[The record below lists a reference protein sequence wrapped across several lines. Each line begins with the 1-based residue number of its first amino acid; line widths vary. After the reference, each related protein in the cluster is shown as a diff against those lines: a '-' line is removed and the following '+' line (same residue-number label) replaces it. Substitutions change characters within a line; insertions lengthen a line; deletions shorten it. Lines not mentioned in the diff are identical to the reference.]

1 MGRRPAVEYRADE
14 GVHTALAGCP
24 HRVYDTPFGCDA
36 LELGDSSAVDG
47 TTVDAVVDLSRHF
60 IRFDRQVQLMP
71 SSTANPVLAPIRRWV
86 LYSRTNLTITIVSAF
101 GVLFV
106 AGAVFGQ
113 SPTPSNTAS
122 TASTTGAASAT
133 PGNLSYELT
142 EVTESSIA
150 GKSIASV
157 AESAP
162 ATAMAYAHVYVGQ
175 SLSNSEWKTKLGVHT
190 SEAPGVTVVNA
201 RPLVPVAI
209 IGPTR
214 SEIVAGTGGVGAVQV
229 IVPTQAGNLRI
240 TLKASDT
247 AKGSTW
253 QVQTPLPTLDRSE
266 IDKLSVPSLA
276 SPPTSETSTTSTA
289 PTSPTS
295 PSTTLTTSPTSTT
308 SVAVPSVD
316 LEPAPVPVPG
326 PIPIPDLDTPL
337 PGTL

>member
-1 MGRRPAVEYRADE
+1 M
-14 GVHTALAGCP
+14 
-24 HRVYDTPFGCDA
+24 
-36 LELGDSSAVDG
+36 S
-47 TTVDAVVDLSRHF
+47 
-60 IRFDRQVQLMP
+60 

-122 TASTTGAASAT
+122 KIPASAASTTGTASAT
-133 PGNLSYELT
+133 PGDLSYELT

-162 ATAMAYAHVYVGQ
+162 ATAMAYAHVYIDQ

-190 SEAPGVTVVNA
+190 AEAPGVTVVNA

-209 IGPTR
+209 TGPTR
-214 SEIVAGTGGVGAVQV
+214 SEIVAGTGGESAVQV

-247 AKGSTW
+247 AMGSTW
-253 QVQTPLPTLDRSE
+253 QVQMPLPTLDRSE
-266 IDKLSVPSLA
+266 IDKLGAPSLA
-276 SPPTSETSTTSTA
+276 SAPTSEAPTTTTAPKSTTSPSATT
-289 PTSPTS
+289 PTT
-295 PSTTLTTSPTSTT
+295 PTSTT
-308 SVAVPSVD
+308 SVAVPSAD

>member
-1 MGRRPAVEYRADE
+1 
-14 GVHTALAGCP
+14 
-24 HRVYDTPFGCDA
+24 
-36 LELGDSSAVDG
+36 
-47 TTVDAVVDLSRHF
+47 
-60 IRFDRQVQLMP
+60 MP

-86 LYSRTNLTITIVSAF
+86 LYSRTNLMITIVSAF

-122 TASTTGAASAT
+122 TASTTGAASAP
-133 PGNLSYELT
+133 PGDMSYELT
-142 EVTESSIA
+142 EMTESSIA

-162 ATAMAYAHVYVGQ
+162 ATAMAYAHVYVDQ

-214 SEIVAGTGGVGAVQV
+214 SEIVAGTGGESAVQV

-247 AKGSTW
+247 AKSSTW

-266 IDKLSVPSLA
+266 IDKLSVPSLV
-276 SPPTSETSTTSTA
+276 SPPTSETSPTTTS

-295 PSTTLTTSPTSTT
+295 PSTTSTTSPTSTT

-316 LEPAPVPVPG
+316 REPAPVPVPG

>member
-1 MGRRPAVEYRADE
+1 M
-14 GVHTALAGCP
+14 
-24 HRVYDTPFGCDA
+24 
-36 LELGDSSAVDG
+36 
-47 TTVDAVVDLSRHF
+47 
-60 IRFDRQVQLMP
+60 
-71 SSTANPVLAPIRRWV
+71 

-122 TASTTGAASAT
+122 KIPASIASTTGAASAT
-133 PGNLSYELT
+133 PGDLSYELT

-162 ATAMAYAHVYVGQ
+162 ATAMAYAHVYVDQ

-190 SEAPGVTVVNA
+190 AEAPGVTVVNA

-209 IGPTR
+209 TGPTR
-214 SEIVAGTGGVGAVQV
+214 SEIVAGTGGESAVQV

-240 TLKASDT
+240 TLKVSGTD
-247 AKGSTW
+247 KGSTW
-253 QVQTPLPTLDRSE
+253 QVQNPLPTLDRSE
-266 IDKLSVPSLA
+266 IDKLGAPSLA
-276 SPPTSETSTTSTA
+276 SEPTSEAPTTTTAPKSTTSPSATSTTT
-289 PTSPTS
+289 
-295 PSTTLTTSPTSTT
+295 PTSTS
-308 SVAVPSVD
+308 SVAVPSAD

>member
-1 MGRRPAVEYRADE
+1 
-14 GVHTALAGCP
+14 
-24 HRVYDTPFGCDA
+24 
-36 LELGDSSAVDG
+36 
-47 TTVDAVVDLSRHF
+47 
-60 IRFDRQVQLMP
+60 MP
-71 SSTANPVLAPIRRWV
+71 SSTANPVLAPIRRWM

-122 TASTTGAASAT
+122 KIPASAASTTGAASAT
-133 PGNLSYELT
+133 PGELSYELT

-162 ATAMAYAHVYVGQ
+162 ATAMAYTHVYVDQ
-175 SLSNSEWKTKLGVHT
+175 SLSTSEWKTKLGVHT
-190 SEAPGVTVVNA
+190 AEAPGVTVVNA

-209 IGPTR
+209 TGPTR
-214 SEIVAGTGGVGAVQV
+214 SEIVAGTGGESAVQV

-247 AKGSTW
+247 DKGSTW
-253 QVQTPLPTLDRSE
+253 QVQNPLPTLDRSE
-266 IDKLSVPSLA
+266 IDKLGVPSLA
-276 SPPTSETSTTSTA
+276 NAPTSEADTSTTA
-289 PTSPTS
+289 QTSPTS

-316 LEPAPVPVPG
+316 LEPAPIPVPG

>member
-1 MGRRPAVEYRADE
+1 MS
-14 GVHTALAGCP
+14 
-24 HRVYDTPFGCDA
+24 
-36 LELGDSSAVDG
+36 SSA
-47 TTVDAVVDLSRHF
+47 
-60 IRFDRQVQLMP
+60 
-71 SSTANPVLAPIRRWV
+71 ANPVLAPIRRWV

-122 TASTTGAASAT
+122 KIQASAAT
-133 PGNLSYELT
+133 TATDAESAAPDLSYELT

-162 ATAMAYAHVYVGQ
+162 ATAMAYAHVYVDQ

-190 SEAPGVTVVNA
+190 AEAPGVTVVNA

-209 IGPTR
+209 TGPTR
-214 SEIVAGTGGVGAVQV
+214 SEIVAGTGGESAVQV
-229 IVPTQAGNLRI
+229 IVPTQAGNLRV

-253 QVQTPLPTLDRSE
+253 QVQMPLPTLDRSE
-266 IDKLSVPSLA
+266 IDKLGAPSLA
-276 SPPTSETSTTSTA
+276 NPPTSEAATTTTT

-295 PSTTLTTSPTSTT
+295 PSTILTTSPTSTA

-316 LEPAPVPVPG
+316 LGPAPVPVPG

>member
-1 MGRRPAVEYRADE
+1 M
-14 GVHTALAGCP
+14 
-24 HRVYDTPFGCDA
+24 
-36 LELGDSSAVDG
+36 
-47 TTVDAVVDLSRHF
+47 DAVVDLSGYF
-60 IRFDRQVQLMP
+60 VRFDRQGQLMP

-113 SPTPSNTAS
+113 SPAPSN
-122 TASTTGAASAT
+122 AASKIPAYAAT
-133 PGNLSYELT
+133 TATDAESAAPGLSYALA

-162 ATAMAYAHVYVGQ
+162 ATAMAYAHVYVDQ
-175 SLSNSEWKTKLGVHT
+175 SLSTSEWKSKLGVHT
-190 SEAPGVTVVNA
+190 AEAPGVTVVNA
-201 RPLVPVAI
+201 RPIVPVAI
-209 IGPTR
+209 TGPTR
-214 SEIVAGTGGVGAVQV
+214 SEIVAGTGGESAVQV
-229 IVPTQAGNLRI
+229 IVSTQAGDLRI

-266 IDKLSVPSLA
+266 IDKLGVPSLA
-276 SPPTSETSTTSTA
+276 STPTSEAPTTTTA

-316 LEPAPVPVPG
+316 LGPAPVPVPG

>member
-1 MGRRPAVEYRADE
+1 M
-14 GVHTALAGCP
+14 
-24 HRVYDTPFGCDA
+24 
-36 LELGDSSAVDG
+36 S
-47 TTVDAVVDLSRHF
+47 
-60 IRFDRQVQLMP
+60 

-113 SPTPSNTAS
+113 SPAPSNTAS
-122 TASTTGAASAT
+122 KIPASAASTTGAASAT
-133 PGNLSYELT
+133 PGGLRYELT

-162 ATAMAYAHVYVGQ
+162 ATAMAYAHVYVDQ

-190 SEAPGVTVVNA
+190 ADAPGVTVVNA

-209 IGPTR
+209 TGPTR
-214 SEIVAGTGGVGAVQV
+214 SEIVAGTRGESAVQV

-247 AKGSTW
+247 DKGSTW

-266 IDKLSVPSLA
+266 IDKLGAPSLA
-276 SPPTSETSTTSTA
+276 SAPTSEAATSTTA
-289 PTSPTS
+289 PTSTTS
-295 PSTTLTTSPTSTT
+295 PSTTSTTTPTSTT
-308 SVAVPSVD
+308 SAAVPSAD

>member
-1 MGRRPAVEYRADE
+1 M
-14 GVHTALAGCP
+14 
-24 HRVYDTPFGCDA
+24 
-36 LELGDSSAVDG
+36 S
-47 TTVDAVVDLSRHF
+47 
-60 IRFDRQVQLMP
+60 

-86 LYSRTNLTITIVSAF
+86 LYSRTNLMITIASAF

-113 SPTPSNTAS
+113 SPAPSNTAS
-122 TASTTGAASAT
+122 KIPASAASTTGAASAT
-133 PGNLSYELT
+133 PGDLSCELT

-162 ATAMAYAHVYVGQ
+162 ATAMAYAHVYVDQ
-175 SLSNSEWKTKLGVHT
+175 SLLNSEWKSKLGVHT
-190 SEAPGVTVVNA
+190 AEAPGVTVVNA

-209 IGPTR
+209 TGPTR
-214 SEIVAGTGGVGAVQV
+214 SEIVAGTGGESAVQV

-247 AKGSTW
+247 DKGSTW

-266 IDKLSVPSLA
+266 IDKLGAPSLA
-276 SPPTSETSTTSTA
+276 SAPTSEAPTTTTAPSSTTTSTTT
-289 PTSPTS
+289 
-295 PSTTLTTSPTSTT
+295 PTSTT
-308 SVAVPSVD
+308 SAAFPSAD

-326 PIPIPDLDTPL
+326 PIPIPDLDTPI

>member
-1 MGRRPAVEYRADE
+1 M
-14 GVHTALAGCP
+14 
-24 HRVYDTPFGCDA
+24 
-36 LELGDSSAVDG
+36 S
-47 TTVDAVVDLSRHF
+47 
-60 IRFDRQVQLMP
+60 

-122 TASTTGAASAT
+122 KIPAAASTTATDAESAA
-133 PGNLSYELT
+133 PGLSYELT

-150 GKSIASV
+150 GKSTASV

-162 ATAMAYAHVYVGQ
+162 ATAMAYAHVYVDQ

-190 SEAPGVTVVNA
+190 VEAPGVTVVNA

-209 IGPTR
+209 TGPTR
-214 SEIVAGTGGVGAVQV
+214 SEIVAGTDGESAVQV

-247 AKGSTW
+247 DKGSTW

-266 IDKLSVPSLA
+266 IGKLGVPSLA
-276 SPPTSETSTTSTA
+276 SAPTSETSTTTTA
-289 PTSPTS
+289 PTSTTS
-295 PSTTLTTSPTSTT
+295 PSTTSTT
-308 SVAVPSVD
+308 TPTATSSVVVPSAD

>member
-1 MGRRPAVEYRADE
+1 MS
-14 GVHTALAGCP
+14 
-24 HRVYDTPFGCDA
+24 
-36 LELGDSSAVDG
+36 SSA
-47 TTVDAVVDLSRHF
+47 
-60 IRFDRQVQLMP
+60 
-71 SSTANPVLAPIRRWV
+71 ANPVLAPIRRWV
-86 LYSRTNLTITIVSAF
+86 LHSRTNLTITIVSAF

-122 TASTTGAASAT
+122 KIPASAAT
-133 PGNLSYELT
+133 TATDAESAAPDLSYELT

-162 ATAMAYAHVYVGQ
+162 ATAMAYAHVYVDQ
-175 SLSNSEWKTKLGVHT
+175 SLSNSEWKTKLGVHAA
-190 SEAPGVTVVNA
+190 EAPGVTVVNA

-209 IGPTR
+209 TGPTR
-214 SEIVAGTGGVGAVQV
+214 SEIVAGTGGESAVQV

-240 TLKASDT
+240 TLKVSGT
-247 AKGSTW
+247 EKGSTW
-253 QVQTPLPTLDRSE
+253 QVQNPLPTLDRSE
-266 IDKLSVPSLA
+266 IDKLGAPSLA
-276 SPPTSETSTTSTA
+276 SEPTSEAPTTTTAPTTSPSATSTTT
-289 PTSPTS
+289 
-295 PSTTLTTSPTSTT
+295 PTSTS
-308 SVAVPSVD
+308 SVAVPSAD

>member
-1 MGRRPAVEYRADE
+1 MS
-14 GVHTALAGCP
+14 
-24 HRVYDTPFGCDA
+24 
-36 LELGDSSAVDG
+36 SSA
-47 TTVDAVVDLSRHF
+47 
-60 IRFDRQVQLMP
+60 
-71 SSTANPVLAPIRRWV
+71 ANPVLAPIRRWV

-122 TASTTGAASAT
+122 KIQASAAT
-133 PGNLSYELT
+133 TATDAESAAPDLSYELT

-162 ATAMAYAHVYVGQ
+162 ATAMAYAHVYVDQ

-190 SEAPGVTVVNA
+190 AEAPGVTVVNA

-209 IGPTR
+209 TGPTR
-214 SEIVAGTGGVGAVQV
+214 SEIVAGTGGESAVQV
-229 IVPTQAGNLRI
+229 IVPTQAGNLRV

-253 QVQTPLPTLDRSE
+253 QVQMPLPTLDRSE
-266 IDKLSVPSLA
+266 IDKLGTPSLA
-276 SPPTSETSTTSTA
+276 NPPTSEAATTTTT

-295 PSTTLTTSPTSTT
+295 PSITLTTSPTSTA

-316 LEPAPVPVPG
+316 LGPAPLPVPG